1 MGKHP
6 HPILSDGEIVELYWQ
21 RNEEAIKETDRKY
34 KPYLM
39 AVAHNILHNPPDCE
53 ECLNDTYVRAWNAMP
68 PSRPTVLKAF
78 LTTIIR
84 RIAVNRYHATHCKK
98 RIPSE
103 MTVSLSDLGEV
114 ASDGSLVAE
123 FDAERLGALI
133 SDHLHAL
140 SPRQRHIF
148 IGRYFMADPI
158 DVIARELRVS
168 HSTVKKELITIRKG
182 LKKALESEG
191 YSI

>member
-1 MGKHP
+1 MEKQ
-6 HPILSDGEIVELYWQ
+6 HPILTDGEIVELYWQ
-21 RNEEAIKETDRKY
+21 RNEDAIKETDRKY

-39 AVAHNILHNPPDCE
+39 TVAHNIIHNRLDCE
-53 ECLNDTYVRAWNAMP
+53 ECLNDTYVSAWNAMP
-68 PSRPTVLKAF
+68 PSRPAVLKAF
-78 LTTIIR
+78 LTTIMR
-84 RIAVNRYHATHCKK
+84 RVAVNRYHASHCKK

-114 ASDGSLVAE
+114 ASDGSTAEE

-133 SDHLHAL
+133 SSYLHTL
-140 SPRQRHIF
+140 SQRQRYIF

-168 HSTVKKELITIRKG
+168 HSTVKKELATIRKG